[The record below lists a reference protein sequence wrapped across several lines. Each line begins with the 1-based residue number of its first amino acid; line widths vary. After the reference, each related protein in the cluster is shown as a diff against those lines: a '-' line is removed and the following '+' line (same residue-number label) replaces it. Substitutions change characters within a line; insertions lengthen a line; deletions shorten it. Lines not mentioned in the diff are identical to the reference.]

1 MGWGPL
7 RRLWDGLKVG
17 KNKASR
23 PSKTWTQCGKM
34 LSNKLLLLI
43 INAYWPQ
50 LFCISFDD
58 KWRGQSLTEWG
69 IDWKDDSVTDT
80 KYRDKSG
87 VKCVSFQ
94 ESLKLWPVVYIEET
108 QILHLSN
115 DWSAL
120 KHKMRRSPLGHFN
133 HMSKYE
139 SLSRW
144 FRW

>member
-1 MGWGPL
+1 MGAIE
-7 RRLWDGLKVG
+7 
-17 KNKASR
+17 KAVRWFKSWEKQGFQAKQNLN
-23 PSKTWTQCGKM
+23 SVWKM
-34 LSNKLLLLI
+34 LSDKLLLLI

-80 KYRDKSG
+80 KYWDKSG

-94 ESLKLWPVVYIEET
+94 ESLKLWPVVCIEET
-108 QILHLSN
+108 HILHLLN
-115 DWSAL
+115 DWKAL
-120 KHKMRRSPLGHFN
+120 KHKMRRSPLSHFN
-133 HMSKYE
+133 HSSKFE
-139 SLSRW
+139 SLGRW